1 MNNLVKLYALI
12 LMLGVGFS
20 THSNLGFAQAVTAE
34 PYLLQPGDEL
44 VITVWKEK
52 ELQFKTLIRPDGGIS
67 FPLVGDIAAAGQS
80 IPSLND
86 AITERLKKYIPD
98 PVVTVV
104 ASALAG
110 NVIYVIGK
118 VNRPGNYPIN
128 RRVDVVQALS
138 LAGGMNSFAA
148 VNDIKILRR
157 QDGELT
163 AIPFRYADIEKGKR
177 LGQNILLKSG
187 DTVVVP

>member
-1 MNNLVKLYALI
+1 MKNLAIAHTLSFLLAVWLSSYA
-12 LMLGVGFS
+12 
-20 THSNLGFAQAVTAE
+20 NLSLAE
-34 PYLLQPGDEL
+34 ALSDDPYLLQPGDQL
-44 VITVWKEK
+44 IITVWKEK

-67 FPLVGDIAAAGQS
+67 FPLVGDIMAAGQS
-80 IPSLND
+80 VPTLNA
-86 AITERLKKYIPD
+86 AITERLKKFIPD

-104 ASALAG
+104 ASELTG

-148 VNDIKILRR
+148 VNDISILRR
-157 QDGELT
+157 EGGKLT